1 MMENPVALS
10 VWVQVLRF
18 VAHCNQVKIW
28 RNRISNEFWASNTEA
43 RKVPVAGPNEKL
55 LSSDLELCAAF
66 VVTPLGK
73 WAGLREADK
82 AQGGNALVFP
92 EGGPLKQP
100 QNNKAAG
107 LR

>member
-1 MMENPVALS
+1 MSAEPLTQRPGKFLQLAQS
-10 VWVQVLRF
+10 
-18 VAHCNQVKIW
+18 
-28 RNRISNEFWASNTEA
+28 
-43 RKVPVAGPNEKL
+43 EKL

-82 AQGGNALVFP
+82 AQGGNVQVFP
-92 EGGPLKQP
+92 EGGPLKRP